1 MIILMK
7 DKSFCKYVQE
17 NVKNNEEKKLIAN
30 LFIAVMSLKESF
42 LYNKTDE
49 KYCFKQVAHYTKLNF
64 LKYLFKPDKH
74 SSEESI
80 NNKEKSYLLINNA
93 AYMNVP
99 T

>member
-49 KYCFKQVAHYTKLNF
+49 KYCFK
-64 LKYLFKPDKH
+64 
-74 SSEESI
+74 
-80 NNKEKSYLLINNA
+80 
-93 AYMNVP
+93 
-99 T
+99 